1 VVRVRVKR
9 REEWK
14 EVVKVKKGGEG
25 SFERLGR

>member
-25 SFERLGR
+25 SFESEG